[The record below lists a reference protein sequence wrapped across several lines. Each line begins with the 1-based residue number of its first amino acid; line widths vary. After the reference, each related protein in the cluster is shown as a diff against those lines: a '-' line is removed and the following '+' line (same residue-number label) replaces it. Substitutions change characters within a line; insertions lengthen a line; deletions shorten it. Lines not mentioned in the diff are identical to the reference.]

1 VLVELLPV
9 VYEVLDAVLVLELLR
24 VLVEL
29 ELELEL
35 ELEPVL
41 EVEVELV
48 LPVVDEELELGVVV
62 GTELVV
68 VTTELVVVSTVVVLA
83 LVVVATVVVEEVV
96 GTTRLVLASAGESL
110 LVSAKGRAKAEPARA
125 TRSKLN
131 EACMMLV
138 GVVC

>member
-24 VLVEL
+24 VLD
-29 ELELEL
+29 ELEL

-41 EVEVELV
+41 ELELELLLPLVDDELV
-48 LPVVDEELELGVVV
+48 LGVVV

-83 LVVVATVVVEEVV
+83 LVVVATAVVEEVV
-96 GTTRLVLASAGESL
+96 GTTMSPLISAGESV